1 MLIKEVVSSFE
12 NGKKAKAAESKKSA
26 STEFTK
32 DFFKKNI
39 EGAVFEAAKAGK
51 VSVTIKLS
59 GAITEHF
66 NLWAFRKLLRKEGF
80 SVLITE
86 SLDKEEC
93 LILDLSGWATSKE
106 TSLNPDADFIEL
118 FNWLTN

>member
-1 MLIKEVVSSFE
+1 MLINEVVSSFE

-26 STEFTK
+26 STEFAK
-32 DFFKKNI
+32 DFFKKLV
-39 EGAVFEAAKAGK
+39 EGLVFEAAKSGK
-51 VSVTIKLS
+51 DSVSIKLA
-59 GAITEHF
+59 GGITEHF
-66 NLWAFRKLLRKEGF
+66 NLWALRKLLRKEGF

-93 LILDLSGWATSKE
+93 LILDLSGWASPKK

-118 FNWLTN
+118 LNWLTN